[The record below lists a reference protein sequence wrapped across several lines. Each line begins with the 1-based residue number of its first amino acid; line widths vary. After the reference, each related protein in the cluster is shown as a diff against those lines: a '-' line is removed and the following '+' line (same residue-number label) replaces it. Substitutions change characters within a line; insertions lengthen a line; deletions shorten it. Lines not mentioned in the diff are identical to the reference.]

1 MWITRLYGIG
11 MFYSYQK
18 ILLKTFPFFLKIK
31 WSEMQVHYLTTKHQK
46 FLIEFIIQKKRSP
59 DKIASNVVSHKMEGI
74 KAIEE
79 TVDILSPG
87 LTALLDDC
95 TRLRSEHDQI
105 KAICERN
112 ISQINETKKT
122 FNADNEKFLTC
133 VQSQNEMDKQLED
146 TNKLYASTNILS
158 LDNDGS
164 MIFSF
169 HKQSEEIN
177 SSFSMSSPAFR
188 ISPYGYSFELRVCST
203 MQDNRAYLSIYIT
216 LLRSDFDPILFYPF
230 PYNISLC
237 LCDQSG
243 HGKDIVSTIKPDSNS
258 SAFARPTSE
267 QNNEIGTTEFC
278 PLNYLTDKKSIYLK
292 DGVFFIRISFDFMN
306 NGSIPIP

>member
-18 ILLKTFPFFLKIK
+18 ILLKTFSFFLKIK
-31 WSEMQVHYLTTKHQK
+31 CSEMQVHYLTAKHQE
-46 FLIEFIIQKKRSP
+46 FLVEFIIQKKRLP
-59 DKIASNVVSHKMEGI
+59 DKIASNVV
-74 KAIEE
+74 
-79 TVDILSPG
+79 V
-87 LTALLDDC
+87 
-95 TRLRSEHDQI
+95 
-105 KAICERN
+105 
-112 ISQINETKKT
+112 
-122 FNADNEKFLTC
+122 
-133 VQSQNEMDKQLED
+133 NEMGKQLKD
-146 TNKLYASTNILS
+146 ANICL

-164 MIFSF
+164 MIFPF

-177 SSFSMSSPAFR
+177 SSFSISSPTFR
-188 ISPYGYSFELRVCST
+188 TSTFGYSFELRVCST

-237 LCDQSG
+237 LCDQSAQ
-243 HGKDIVSTIKPDSNS
+243 GKDIVSTIKPDSNS

-306 NGSIPIP
+306 NGPIPIS